1 MTDGGGRD
9 ERGGVRW
16 WCVLPD
22 VAATAHLLTTETE
35 TVVAHASG
43 RPWLLGHG
51 ITAVLRVTT
60 TGRTRVAMIGTCLV
74 SDRELHAQVE
84 RAAQRGDYDALTAF
98 PGSYHLAVT
107 WRAGAVVFGDVAGF
121 RRVFITRV
129 GAVAVAASHADV
141 LRRLVGAQVSRTWLA
156 ARLTVPEMPNVLRE
170 SLSPFEGIHAIPSWS
185 VCRLAGGCCSNKAL
199 LDSTACDCRVV

>member
-22 VAATAHLLTTETE
+22 VVATASAAHLLTAAAE

-51 ITAVLRVTT
+51 ITAGLRVTT

-74 SDRELHAQVE
+74 SGRELHAQVE

-98 PGSYHLAVT
+98 PGSYHLAV
-107 WRAGAVVFGDVAGF
+107 AGRDGVMAFTDVAGF
-121 RRVFITRV
+121 RRVFITRI
-129 GAVAVAASHADV
+129 GAV
-141 LRRLVGAQVSRTWLA
+141 R
-156 ARLTVPEMPNVLRE
+156 
-170 SLSPFEGIHAIPSWS
+170 
-185 VCRLAGGCCSNKAL
+185 
-199 LDSTACDCRVV
+199 